1 MPTLNKFALV
11 CGLAALVSVNVVRAD
26 SFDDAVNQYLKGF
39 DHCLAAKEALGSN
52 DPQRAR
58 AEFSR
63 YEALLQQAASLDG
76 TIMSTTQRGMD
87 SNLKHCQRVG
97 TDLQIAEGRPLLERA
112 IAACDA
118 ADTQLKEGAPD
129 AARDSHQQFLTLRD
143 QALAQAPALNEVF
156 SLRSEIRRCERLERK
171 IASSGQ
177 QQAVL
182 TSALQAALDAS
193 ETYQASCQAALD
205 DLNSAGLDSAAL
217 QNARKLQTAVQARQK
232 EAGAELAALKAAAKN
247 TPVAEQASIEKRLAG
262 ADACLARLRTTLADK
277 DQQLQTVQAAVR
289 DYLARLKRSNDSCA
303 AIRQRDTGTRAEYDA
318 ARSQFESARK
328 TSDEVKAGVARLSL
342 PADSAA
348 RQLDG
353 AVATLDRCLEQARP
367 QLGRWLA
374 SLSAPAVAVKAAPAV
389 NPGKPAAEAS
399 RAPAVT
405 AAKTSPSTK
414 ASAPATALDGSLTID
429 DLLPPFAVVY
439 WQEDGNLP
447 DTIDVT
453 ISATRFDSK
462 LYFMRPGANVRIKS
476 EDFAVHT
483 IEASMD
489 GKQSVTERIRS
500 RQRGTLKTAW
510 PVDSIAVLRSDQA
523 RIEPSYIVNT
533 TASRHAVLE
542 FAGDA
547 KTVKIELPN
556 PGKSTRGVVLM
567 PDYDPLAFEIGQG
580 EEKTLPVTR
589 AGVVLGSVQLK
600 GL

>member
-1 MPTLNKFALV
+1 M
-11 CGLAALVSVNVVRAD
+11 SVNVVLAD
-26 SFDDAVNQYLKGF
+26 SFDDAVNLYLKGF

-52 DPQRAR
+52 DTARAR

-63 YEALLQQAASLDG
+63 YDVLLQQAAGIHGAILQS
-76 TIMSTTQRGMD
+76 TQRGMD

-118 ADTQLKEGAPD
+118 ADTQLKQGEVD
-129 AARDSHQQFLTLRD
+129 AARTSHQQFVALRD

-182 TSALQAALDAS
+182 TSALQSALDAS
-193 ETYQASCQAALD
+193 ETYQSSCQAALEEM
-205 DLNSAGLDSAAL
+205 NRTGADSAAV
-217 QNARKLQTAVQARQK
+217 QNARKLQTSVQARRK
-232 EAGAELAALKAAAKN
+232 EAATELAALKSAARNAPP
-247 TPVAEQASIEKRLAG
+247 TEQAAIEKRIADG
-262 ADACLARLRTTLADK
+262 DACLARLHTALADRE
-277 DQQLQTVQAAVR
+277 QQLQVAQATVQ
-289 DYLARLKRSNDSCA
+289 DYLTRINRSNDSCTA
-303 AIRQRDTGTRAEYDA
+303 LRQRDSGTRAEYEE
-318 ARSQFESARK
+318 ARNRFEAARK
-328 TSDEVKAGVARLSL
+328 TRDDIKAGMARLNL
-342 PADSAA
+342 PADNTA

-353 AVATLDRCLEQARP
+353 AVATLDRCLDQVRP

-374 SLSAPAVAVKAAPAV
+374 LLSAPAVPVQAAPISV
-389 NPGKPAAEAS
+389 PVTVAARTS
-399 RAPAVT
+399 APT
-405 AAKTSPSTK
+405 T
-414 ASAPATALDGSLTID
+414 SAPATALDGSLTID

-439 WQEDGNLP
+439 WQEEGKLP
-447 DTIDVT
+447 ETIDVT

-462 LYFMRPGANVRIKS
+462 LYFMRPGASVRIKS

-489 GKQSVTERIRS
+489 GRQSVTERIRS

-510 PVDSIAVLRSDQA
+510 PADSIAVLRSDQA

-533 TASRHAVLE
+533 TASRYAVLE

-567 PDYDPLAFEIGQG
+567 PDYDALRFEIAQG

-589 AGVVLGSVQLK
+589 GGVALGSVQLK

>member
-1 MPTLNKFALV
+1 M
-11 CGLAALVSVNVVRAD
+11 SVNVVLAD
-26 SFDDAVNQYLKGF
+26 SFDDAVNLYLKGF

-52 DPQRAR
+52 DTARAR
-58 AEFSR
+58 AEFGR
-63 YEALLQQAASLDG
+63 YEALLQQAAGIDG
-76 TIMSTTQRGMD
+76 AILQSTQRGMD

-97 TDLQIAEGRPLLERA
+97 TDLQITEGRPLLERA
-112 IAACDA
+112 IAACDT
-118 ADTQLKEGAPD
+118 ADAQLKQGD
-129 AARDSHQQFLTLRD
+129 VDTARSSHQQFVALRD

-182 TSALQAALDAS
+182 TSALQSALDAS
-193 ETYQASCQAALD
+193 ETYQSSCQAALEEM
-205 DLNSAGLDSAAL
+205 NRTGADSASV
-217 QNARKLQTAVQARQK
+217 QNARKLQTAVQARRK
-232 EAGAELAALKAAAKN
+232 EAATELAALKSASRNAPL
-247 TPVAEQASIEKRLAG
+247 TEQAAIEKRIADG
-262 ADACLARLRTTLADK
+262 DACLARLHTALADRE
-277 DQQLQTVQAAVR
+277 QQLQVAQTTVQ
-289 DYLARLKRSNDSCA
+289 DYLTRINRSNDSCTA
-303 AIRQRDTGTRAEYDA
+303 LRQRDSGTRAEYEE
-318 ARSQFESARK
+318 ARNRFEAARK
-328 TSDEVKAGVARLSL
+328 TRDDIKAGMARLNL
-342 PADSAA
+342 PADNTA

-353 AVATLDRCLEQARP
+353 AVATLDRCLDQVRP

-374 SLSAPAVAVKAAPAV
+374 SLSAPAVPVQAAPISASV
-389 NPGKPAAEAS
+389 N
-399 RAPAVT
+399 V
-405 AAKTSPSTK
+405 AAKK
-414 ASAPATALDGSLTID
+414 SAPANSSAPAIALDGSLTID

-439 WQEDGNLP
+439 WQEDGKLP

-462 LYFMRPGANVRIKS
+462 LYFMRPGANIRVKS
-476 EDFAVHT
+476 EDFAIHT

-510 PVDSIAVLRSDQA
+510 PADSIAVLRSDQA

-542 FAGDA
+542 FGGDA

-556 PGKSTRGVVLM
+556 PGKSGRGVLLM
-567 PDYDPLAFEIGQG
+567 PDYDALSFEIAQG

-589 AGVVLGSVQLK
+589 GGVALGSVQLK